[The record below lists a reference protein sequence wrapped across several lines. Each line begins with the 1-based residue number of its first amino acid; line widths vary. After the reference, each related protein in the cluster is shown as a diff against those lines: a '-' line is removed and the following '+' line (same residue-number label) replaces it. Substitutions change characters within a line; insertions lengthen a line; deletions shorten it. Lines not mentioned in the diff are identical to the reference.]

1 MYNVYKK
8 TSFHL
13 DLWLNDL
20 PFTLTEAGKGSI
32 DVVILDPH
40 GRKDTI
46 RPSISPVPGKEGTYL
61 VEYIAMEQGLHSINI
76 MFAGQQI
83 PKSPYGVNV
92 SPGKRHCWQLVTPV
106 AIVHVVLLLIKV
118 STEFYLI
125 LNHPIVDWNLYLIK
139 QKKQHCCM
147 CISFCKFKS
156 KKSYMNRNDLSAC
169 ILSPN
174 NCTFFTAS
182 NAKMCYA
189 TGRGIQPKGVRVNEN
204 ADFKVH
210 TKGAGSAEVKVH
222 IIGPGEILQLEQHV
236 VLL

>member
-92 SPGKRHCWQLVTPV
+92 SPGKTHCWQSVKPV
-106 AIVHVVLLLIKV
+106 AIVHVVLLLKV
-118 STEFYLI
+118 SIEFYLI
-125 LNHPIVDWNLYLIK
+125 FNHSIVDWNLYLIK
-139 QKKQHCCM
+139 QK
-147 CISFCKFKS
+147 
-156 KKSYMNRNDLSAC
+156 
-169 ILSPN
+169 
-174 NCTFFTAS
+174 TT
-182 NAKMCYA
+182 
-189 TGRGIQPKGVRVNEN
+189 
-204 ADFKVH
+204 
-210 TKGAGSAEVKVH
+210 
-222 IIGPGEILQLEQHV
+222 
-236 VLL
+236 LLYV

>member
-92 SPGKRHCWQLVTPV
+92 SPGKRHCWQSVTPV

-139 QKKQHCCM
+139 QK
-147 CISFCKFKS
+147 
-156 KKSYMNRNDLSAC
+156 
-169 ILSPN
+169 N
-174 NCTFFTAS
+174 NIAVCVIVFANS
-182 NAKMCYA
+182 NQRSLTWTEM
-189 TGRGIQPKGVRVNEN
+189 I
-204 ADFKVH
+204 F
-210 TKGAGSAEVKVH
+210 
-222 IIGPGEILQLEQHV
+222 QHV
-236 VLL
+236 FCHLTIVHFLQHPMPRCAMLLVEAFSPKELGSMKMLTSRFTPKEQGQLRSKFTSLVQVRYYS

>member
-8 TSFHL
+8 KSFHL

-92 SPGKRHCWQLVTPV
+92 SPGKRHCWQSVTPV

-118 STEFYLI
+118 SIEFYLI

-139 QKKQHCCM
+139 QKNNIAVCVIVFANSNQR
-147 CISFCKFKS
+147 SLAWTE
-156 KKSYMNRNDLSAC
+156 MN
-169 ILSPN
+169 
-174 NCTFFTAS
+174 F
-182 NAKMCYA
+182 
-189 TGRGIQPKGVRVNEN
+189 
-204 ADFKVH
+204 
-210 TKGAGSAEVKVH
+210 
-222 IIGPGEILQLEQHV
+222 QHV
-236 VLL
+236 FFHLTIVHFLQHPMPRCAMLLVGAFSPKELGSMKMLTSRFTPKEQGQLRSKFTSLVQVRYYS

>member
-8 TSFHL
+8 KSFHL

-92 SPGKRHCWQLVTPV
+92 SPGKRHCWQSVKPV
-106 AIVHVVLLLIKV
+106 AIVHVVQLLIKV

-139 QKKQHCCM
+139 QK
-147 CISFCKFKS
+147 
-156 KKSYMNRNDLSAC
+156 
-169 ILSPN
+169 N
-174 NCTFFTAS
+174 NIAVCVIVFANS
-182 NAKMCYA
+182 NQRSLAWTEM
-189 TGRGIQPKGVRVNEN
+189 I
-204 ADFKVH
+204 F
-210 TKGAGSAEVKVH
+210 
-222 IIGPGEILQLEQHV
+222 QHV
-236 VLL
+236 FCHLTIVHFLQHPMPRCAMLLVEAFSLKELGSMKMLTSRFTPKEQGQLRSKFTSLVQVRYYS

>member
-92 SPGKRHCWQLVTPV
+92 SPGKRHCWQSVCTCCPIIDKGFNWILFD
-106 AIVHVVLLLIKV
+106 IKSSHRWLKSV
-118 STEFYLI
+118 PYQT
-125 LNHPIVDWNLYLIK
+125 
-139 QKKQHCCM
+139 KKQHCCM
-147 CISFCKFKS
+147 CNSFCKFKS
-156 KKSYMNRNDLSAC
+156 KKSYMNRNM
-169 ILSPN
+169 I
-174 NCTFFTAS
+174 F
-182 NAKMCYA
+182 
-189 TGRGIQPKGVRVNEN
+189 
-204 ADFKVH
+204 
-210 TKGAGSAEVKVH
+210 
-222 IIGPGEILQLEQHV
+222 QHV
-236 VLL
+236 FCHLTIVHFLQHPMPRCAMLLVEAFSPKELGSMKMLTSRFTPKEQGQLRSKFTSLVQVRYYS

>member
-1 MYNVYKK
+1 MYNVYQKK
-8 TSFHL
+8 SFHL

-92 SPGKRHCWQLVTPV
+92 SPGKRHCWQSVTPV
-106 AIVHVVLLLIKV
+106 AIVHVVLLLKV

-125 LNHPIVDWNLYLIK
+125 SNHPIVDWNLYLIK

-156 KKSYMNRNDLSAC
+156 KKSYMNRNM
-169 ILSPN
+169 I
-174 NCTFFTAS
+174 F
-182 NAKMCYA
+182 
-189 TGRGIQPKGVRVNEN
+189 
-204 ADFKVH
+204 
-210 TKGAGSAEVKVH
+210 
-222 IIGPGEILQLEQHV
+222 QHV
-236 VLL
+236 FCHLTIVHFLQHPMPRCAMLLVEAFSPKELGSMKMLTSRFTPKEQGQLRSKFTSLVQVRYYS

>member
-20 PFTLTEAGKGSI
+20 PLTLTEAGKGSI

-92 SPGKRHCWQLVTPV
+92 SPGKRHCWQSVTPV

-118 STEFYLI
+118 SIEFYLI

-139 QKKQHCCM
+139 QKNNIAVCVIVFANSNQRSLAWTEMIFQQVFCHLTIVHFLQHPMPRCAM
-147 CISFCKFKS
+147 LLVEAFSLKELGSMKMLTSRFTPKEQGQLRSKFTS
-156 KKSYMNRNDLSAC
+156 LV
-169 ILSPN
+169 
-174 NCTFFTAS
+174 
-182 NAKMCYA
+182 
-189 TGRGIQPKGVRVNEN
+189 QVRYY
-204 ADFKVH
+204 
-210 TKGAGSAEVKVH
+210 S
-222 IIGPGEILQLEQHV
+222 
-236 VLL
+236 

>member
-92 SPGKRHCWQLVTPV
+92 SPGKRHCWQSVTPV
-106 AIVHVVLLLIKV
+106 AIVHVVLLLKV
-118 STEFYLI
+118 SIEFYLI
-125 LNHPIVDWNLYLIK
+125 FNHSIVDWNLYLIK
-139 QKKQHCCM
+139 QKNNIAVCVIVFANSNQRSLAWTEMIFQQVFCHLTIVHFLQHPMPRCAM
-147 CISFCKFKS
+147 LLVEAFSLKELGSMKMLTSRFTPKEQGQLRSKFTS
-156 KKSYMNRNDLSAC
+156 LV
-169 ILSPN
+169 
-174 NCTFFTAS
+174 
-182 NAKMCYA
+182 
-189 TGRGIQPKGVRVNEN
+189 QVRYY
-204 ADFKVH
+204 
-210 TKGAGSAEVKVH
+210 S
-222 IIGPGEILQLEQHV
+222 
-236 VLL
+236 

>member
-92 SPGKRHCWQLVTPV
+92 SPGKRHCWQSVTPV
-106 AIVHVVLLLIKV
+106 AIVHVVLLLKV
-118 STEFYLI
+118 SVEFYLI
-125 LNHPIVDWNLYLIK
+125 LNHSIVDWNLYLIK

-156 KKSYMNRNDLSAC
+156 KKSYMNRNDLSAYVFC
-169 ILSPN
+169 HLTIVHFLQHPMPRCAMLLVEAFSPKELGSMKML
-174 NCTFFTAS
+174 TSRFT
-182 NAKMCYA
+182 
-189 TGRGIQPKGVRVNEN
+189 PKEQGQLRSKFTSLVQVRYY
-204 ADFKVH
+204 
-210 TKGAGSAEVKVH
+210 S
-222 IIGPGEILQLEQHV
+222 
-236 VLL
+236 

>member
-20 PFTLTEAGKGSI
+20 SLTLTEAGKGSI

-92 SPGKRHCWQLVTPV
+92 SPGKRHCMT
-106 AIVHVVLLLIKV
+106 
-118 STEFYLI
+118 
-125 LNHPIVDWNLYLIK
+125 
-139 QKKQHCCM
+139 
-147 CISFCKFKS
+147 ISYTS
-156 KKSYMNRNDLSAC
+156 S
-169 ILSPN
+169 
-174 NCTFFTAS
+174 NCTCCPIIDKGFNWILFDIKSFHRWLKSVPYQTKNNFAVCVIVFANS
-182 NAKMCYA
+182 NQRSL
-189 TGRGIQPKGVRVNEN
+189 T
-204 ADFKVH
+204 
-210 TKGAGSAEVKVH
+210 
-222 IIGPGEILQLEQHV
+222 
-236 VLL
+236 

>member
-92 SPGKRHCWQLVTPV
+92 SPGKRHCWQSVKPV
-106 AIVHVVLLLIKV
+106 AIVHVVLLLKV

-125 LNHPIVDWNLYLIK
+125 LNHPIVDWNVYLVK

-147 CISFCKFKS
+147 CNSFCKFKS
-156 KKSYMNRNDLSAC
+156 KKSYMNRNMIFQHVYCHLT
-169 ILSPN
+169 IVH
-174 NCTFFTAS
+174 FFTAS

>member
-92 SPGKRHCWQLVTPV
+92 SPGKRHCWQSVTPV

-125 LNHPIVDWNLYLIK
+125 LNHPIADWNLYLIK
-139 QKKQHCCM
+139 QKNNIAVCVIVFANSNQRSLAWTEMIFQQVFCHLTIVHFLQHPTPRCAM
-147 CISFCKFKS
+147 LLVEAF
-156 KKSYMNRNDLSAC
+156 
-169 ILSPN
+169 SP
-174 NCTFFTAS
+174 
-182 NAKMCYA
+182 K
-189 TGRGIQPKGVRVNEN
+189 E
-204 ADFKVH
+204 
-210 TKGAGSAEVKVH
+210 
-222 IIGPGEILQLEQHV
+222 
-236 VLL
+236 